1 MWGDSFIRHP
11 AVFGDGIGHLNPGSG
26 SGYVEKPSC
35 KDPDTQSST
44 ENLPVHLQ
52 DCDKSQFQVTKFCAT
67 FSQIVGTTRSRS
79 HSKIMGYYHF
89 SFA

>member
-11 AVFGDGIGHLNPGSG
+11 AVFGDGVGHLNPG

-44 ENLPVHLQ
+44 ENPPVHLQ

-67 FSQIVGTTRSRS
+67 FLQIVGTTRLRS
-79 HSKIMGYYHF
+79 HPKLWATIIL